1 MSDILLDTQ
10 AAPSSPSA
18 GQVIVYTDTTTK
30 LLSVRDENGFTH
42 ALDRLDNVATG
53 AAQTPAAATKTYIT
67 NSNLN
72 VPTGKLQIGTMFR
85 WQISLTKTGAGTAA
99 STFEILVGTAG
110 TTADT
115 TRLTFTKPAGTA
127 VVDEGLVEIMVTCR
141 GPLSA
146 SGVFVGEFRMT
157 HNLSATG
164 HMVIPACCVNNVS
177 AAFDVTVAN
186 LIVGVAITTGAADAI
201 TIQVVQAE
209 AINL

>member
-1 MSDILLDTQ
+1 
-10 AAPSSPSA
+10 
-18 GQVIVYTDTTTK
+18 
-30 LLSVRDENGFTH
+30 LSVKDEGGFIH
-42 ALDRLDNVATG
+42 ALDRIDNVATG

-67 NSNLN
+67 NSNIN
-72 VPTGKLQIGTMFR
+72 IPFGKLQIGSMFL
-85 WQISLTKTGAGTAA
+85 WKISMTKSGAGVAA
-99 STFEILVGTAG
+99 STFEVLVGTAG

-146 SGVFVGEFRMT
+146 SGIFVGEFRMT
-157 HNLSATG
+157 HNLAATG
-164 HMVIPACCVNNVS
+164 HMIIPACCVNNVS

-186 LIVGVAITTGAADAI
+186 LIVGIAITTGAADAI

-209 AINL
+209 GINI